1 MSDELLLSC
10 TNQRKQRARF
20 FYHEAGDPSSR
31 FTIDSPYEYNS
42 NNQLIYTPGDL
53 DMRRKCEILK
63 YKDKAIGSGSNSQ
76 ANLYSYLAKKKR
88 NNNLHTISCDIAK
101 PTSSSGVPG
110 KIILLKE
117 DSNAPLYKYYSISK
131 QFQFQNI
138 PYDDY
143 KRDFD
148 VFPVEN
154 IEVANLT
161 SVNFLDLIV
170 LNPPSVN
177 YLFNVS
183 IPISIRY
190 EADFI
195 KNIDNNNDINSSVL
209 SIFSSTF
216 YNFYSDSLITTINVP
231 FRSTPS
237 SPNDI
242 VESTQVL
249 LINLS
254 DSTSGKVSCTQYI
267 GNININNIPITAIT
281 QYVYSFFLQLSTSYS
296 EYSAAEQAERAN
308 SDGSSISNLNATNL
322 TNVSYSFITNFDN
335 VNSNFYSSSE
345 NCITSLY
352 NDNAEIDANS
362 ILYKE
367 FSITSNISG

>member
-31 FTIDSPYEYNS
+31 FTINSPYEYDS
-42 NNQLIYTPGDL
+42 NDQLIYSPSDL

-63 YKDKAIGSGSNSQ
+63 YKEKSVNSETNSQ

-88 NNNLHTISCDIAK
+88 NNNLHTISCNIAK

-117 DSNAPLYKYYSISK
+117 DSNAPLYNYYSTSR

-148 VFPVEN
+148 IFPVEN

-170 LNPPSVN
+170 LNPPNVN
-177 YLFNVS
+177 YVFNVS

-195 KNIDNNNDINSSVL
+195 KNINNNDINSSVL
-209 SIFSSTF
+209 SIFSATF
-216 YNFYSDSLITTINVP
+216 YNYYSDSLITTIDVP

-237 SPNDI
+237 KNDDI
-242 VESTQVL
+242 VQSTQVL

-254 DSTSGKVSCTQYI
+254 DSNDGKVSCTQYI
-267 GNININNIPITAIT
+267 GNININNIPITAVT

-296 EYSAAEQAERAN
+296 EYSTNTQAERAN
-308 SDGSSISNLNATNL
+308 TNGSSITNDGATNL

-335 VNSNFYSSSE
+335 INSNFYSSSE
-345 NCITSLY
+345 NCATSLY
-352 NDNAEIDANS
+352 NDNAEIDADS
-362 ILYKE
+362 IPYTE
-367 FSITSNISG
+367 FSITSSVSG